1 MLAVLNATGV
11 RAIYPLMSR
20 LRAVLPLLVLIGIG
34 VALWA
39 TGTLDRFRPH
49 ELIAQQ
55 HQLHHA
61 VRAHPALAICIY
73 IGAVALVIGTGVP
86 ASWVVILTGGM
97 LFGVVYA
104 TFLTATG
111 ELLGSL
117 LLFFAARHAF
127 GAGTR
132 PPPPMVERVR
142 RGYLQHPVGYTLF
155 LRLVP
160 VLPFGG
166 ITVALA
172 WLRCPLWLFA
182 LATFAGGCVMAVF
195 ETAIGAGLAHSLAR
209 GQQIGPHLFMQ
220 PRVLGPIVALAILAL
235 VPVAI
240 QRLRAR
246 RASRRAVSS
255 GDQPKSR

>member
-1 MLAVLNATGV
+1 MT
-11 RAIYPLMSR
+11 R
-20 LRAVLPLLVLIGIG
+20 LRALLPLLLLIAIG

-49 ELIAQQ
+49 ELMAQQ
-55 HQLHHA
+55 YQLHAA
-61 VRAHPALAICIY
+61 VDARPLLAMCLY
-73 IGAVALVIGTGVP
+73 VGAVAVIIGTGVP

-97 LFGVVYA
+97 LFGILRA

-117 LLFFAARHAF
+117 MLYFAARHAF

-132 PPPPMVERVR
+132 PPPPMAERVR
-142 RGYLQHPVGYTLF
+142 QGYLQNPAAYTFF

-166 ITVALA
+166 VTVALA

-182 LATFAGGCVMAVF
+182 LATFCGGCVMAVF
-195 ETAIGAGLAHSLAR
+195 ETAIGAGLADSLAH
-209 GQQIGPHLFMQ
+209 GQTIGPHLVMQ
-220 PRVLGPIVALAILAL
+220 PRVLGPIVALAVLAL
-235 VPVAI
+235 VPIAI
-240 QRLRAR
+240 QQVRAR
-246 RASRRAVSS
+246 RTLRRAELLAEETT
-255 GDQPKSR
+255 DQRKSR

>member
-1 MLAVLNATGV
+1 MT
-11 RAIYPLMSR
+11 R
-20 LRAVLPLLVLIGIG
+20 LRAVLPLLLLIGIG

-49 ELIAQQ
+49 ELITQQ
-55 HQLHHA
+55 HQLHQG
-61 VRAHPALAICIY
+61 VRAHPLLAVCLY
-73 IGAVALVIGTGVP
+73 IAAVALVIGTGVP
-86 ASWVVILTGGM
+86 ASWVVILAGGM
-97 LFGVVYA
+97 LFGILYA

-132 PPPPMVERVR
+132 PPPPMAERVR
-142 RGYLQHPVGYTLF
+142 RGYLAHPMGYTLF

-166 ITVALA
+166 VTVALA

-195 ETAIGAGLAHSLAR
+195 ETAIGAGLAHSLAQ
-209 GQQIGPHLFMQ
+209 GKAVGPHLLLQ
-220 PRVLGPIVALAILAL
+220 PRILVPVIALALLAL
-235 VPVAI
+235 VPVMI
-240 QRLRAR
+240 QRLR
-246 RASRRAVSS
+246 SRRTMRREEDPD
-255 GDQPKSR
+255 DQPKSR

>member
-1 MLAVLNATGV
+1 
-11 RAIYPLMSR
+11 MSR
-20 LRAVLPLLVLIGIG
+20 LRAVLPLLLLVAIG

-39 TGTLDRFRPH
+39 TGALDRFRPH

-55 HQLHHA
+55 QQLHDA
-61 VRAHPALAICIY
+61 VDTHPALAVCLY
-73 IGAVALVIGTGVP
+73 IAAVALVIGTGVP
-86 ASWVVILTGGM
+86 ASWVVILAGGM
-97 LFGVVYA
+97 LFGVLYA

-117 LLFFAARHAF
+117 MLFFAARHAF
-127 GAGTR
+127 GSGTR
-132 PPPPMVERVR
+132 PPPQMAERIR
-142 RGYLQHPVGYTLF
+142 RGYLRHPVGYTLF

-166 ITVALA
+166 VTVALA

-195 ETAIGAGLAHSLAR
+195 ETAIGAGLAQSLAH
-209 GQQIGPHLFMQ
+209 GGTIGPDLLLR
-220 PRVLGPIVALAILAL
+220 PRVLFPIIALALLAL

-240 QRLRAR
+240 QRLR
-246 RASRRAVSS
+246 SRRALRREQQS
-255 GDQPKSR
+255 GDQMKSR

>member
-1 MLAVLNATGV
+1 
-11 RAIYPLMSR
+11 MSR

-39 TGTLDRFRPH
+39 TGALDRFRPH

-55 HQLHHA
+55 HQLHET
-61 VRAHPALAICIY
+61 VDAHPLLAVCAY
-73 IGAVALVIGTGVP
+73 VAAVALVIGTGVP
-86 ASWVVILTGGM
+86 ASWVVILAGGM
-97 LFGVVYA
+97 LFGVLYA
-104 TFLTATG
+104 TFLTAAG

-117 LLFFAARHAF
+117 MLFFAARHAF

-132 PPPPMVERVR
+132 PPPAMVERVR

-166 ITVALA
+166 VTVALA

-182 LATFAGGCVMAVF
+182 IATFAGGCVMAVF
-195 ETAIGAGLAHSLAR
+195 ETAIGAGLAHSLAH
-209 GQQIGPHLFMQ
+209 GQAIGPHMIMQ
-220 PRVLGPIVALAILAL
+220 PRVLGPIVALAVLAL
-235 VPVAI
+235 VPVAV
-240 QRLRAR
+240 QRLRTR
-246 RASRRAVSS
+246 RAMRRVESAED
-255 GDQPKSR
+255 DQPKSR